1 MHALILQADLLPE
14 AQLRV
19 EEADIAR
26 TLVLATGISDLN
38 HENHGEVLMVP
49 FPVLKDPKWPS
60 LRVRLVQANR
70 MFIVVGHRLNTENVM
85 LAARDGAFDVL
96 DVKDSKTRWQKSIE
110 RAAQS
115 QELWLS
121 LYGAAQSV
129 NIQGLIGE
137 SGAMKSLREA
147 IERLGVTDVSVLV
160 VGESGAGKERIASA
174 QHDARG
180 RGPFVPINCAAIPK
194 DLMEAELFGAEKGAF
209 TGSVKTRVGLV
220 EQANGGTLFLDEIGE
235 MDIALQP
242 KLLRFLET
250 KRARR
255 VGGEMDYE
263 VNLRVVSAT
272 NRNMDQAIEEGV
284 FRADLYCR
292 LSEVTLNA
300 PPLRARIDDVPLLV
314 RKFVD
319 NANERFGKNIEAAEP
334 ELIRKLQG
342 YGWPGNVLELKS
354 VVDRLVLLYDGPL
367 LREGFWQKPD
377 CGMTTMIT
385 RAMNMPEPRVEAGPA
400 PVAAA
405 VPPRAER
412 GYRLPSKA
420 ERMEMAREML
430 RDGRLSL
437 IEVAASVGVHPTT
450 LFRWRKMGKV

>member
-1 MHALILQADLLPE
+1 MHALILNSELLPE
-14 AQLRV
+14 IQIRV
-19 EEADIAR
+19 DAADIAR
-26 TLVLATGISDLN
+26 TLVVESGISDLGQD
-38 HENHGEVLMVP
+38 NHGEVLIVP
-49 FPVLKDPKWPS
+49 LPVLKEHSWPS
-60 LRVRLVQANR
+60 LRVRLAQANR
-70 MFIVVGHRLNTENVM
+70 MFIVAGRRMNTESVM

-96 DVKDSKTRWQKSIE
+96 DVRDPRTRWQKSIE

-129 NIQGLIGE
+129 DKQGLIGE
-137 SGAMKSLREA
+137 SGPMRSLRQA

-160 VGESGAGKERIASA
+160 VGESGAGKERIAA
-174 QHDARG
+174 ALHDARG
-180 RGPFVPINCAAIPK
+180 QGPFIPINCAAIPK

-209 TGSVKTRVGLV
+209 TGAVKRRIGLV

-235 MDIALQP
+235 MDVALQP

-255 VGGEMDYE
+255 VGGESDYE

-272 NRNMDQAIEEGV
+272 NRNMDQAIAEGV
-284 FRADLYCR
+284 FRADLYYR

-300 PPLRARIDDVPLLV
+300 PPLRARIDDIPLLV
-314 RKFVD
+314 REFLD
-319 NANERFGKNIEAAEP
+319 RANERFGKNIEAAEP

-342 YGWPGNVLELKS
+342 HSWPGNVRELKS
-354 VVDRLVLLYDGPL
+354 TVDRLVLLYDGPV

-377 CGMTTMIT
+377 RGMTPM
-385 RAMNMPEPRVEAGPA
+385 ASAPLSPAPVPEPRP
-400 PVAAA
+400 AAA
-405 VPPRAER
+405 PTGNEGA
-412 GYRLPSKA
+412 YRLPSKV

-430 RDGRLSL
+430 RDGRHSL
-437 IEVAASVGVHPTT
+437 TEVAARVGVHPTT